1 VSPLAKD
8 PRAPDLARWW
18 WGTAAG
24 AVPFL
29 LAVTLLGRAA
39 QNMGQT
45 TYPLLA
51 RDHLGVSNSALG
63 ILTAVAGLAGVATS
77 AFLTARVPARR
88 ALWAVTAGQATTL
101 ASFVLLALPTGLPG
115 LWLAAAALGIGGGL
129 VFPATMTAI
138 GSGPPGRRA
147 RSLAVY
153 ALSLS
158 AGLVVGPLLEAG
170 VLHALHEH
178 LRSAFA
184 ALLPLPL
191 AATVLVGL
199 AARRH
204 GGGLPPAPD
213 PAEDDARSPGM
224 VPSGQPL
231 PLSDDPD
238 PVMAPAP
245 AQGGSA
251 PAGLTGPAVPGPPEG
266 SRRPRVGRPS
276 LWRQPAF
283 RLALLTLLTYQ
294 APFAALVTFGGLL
307 GRRVDGVSAAGVE
320 VGFGLFFTVSFLVR
334 ALVAARSPLRRP
346 RLVLA
351 ASLAATVG
359 GLLLLAG
366 GPGSPSFFLA
376 LAVLGAPHGVTFPL
390 ASATLAEG
398 TEPALLGR
406 ANARMMATANLV
418 TIVVPLVCGG
428 LAAAFGYRALFLA
441 MEVPVLATAAG
452 LALERSRPR
461 SLRTAGPQRP
471 APWGPTRTGGR

>member
-1 VSPLAKD
+1 MSRSPTAAGRSSLAT
-8 PRAPDLARWW
+8 WW
-18 WGTAAG
+18 WGTSAG

-51 RDHLGVSNSALG
+51 RDRLHVANDTLGV
-63 ILTAVAGLAGVATS
+63 LTALAGLAGVATS
-77 AFLTARVPARR
+77 AFLTARIPSRR
-88 ALWAVTAGQATTL
+88 ALWAITAGQAVTL
-101 ASFVLLALPTGLPG
+101 VSFVLLALPTGLPG

-138 GSGPPGRRA
+138 GSGPQGQRA

-158 AGLVVGPLLEAG
+158 AGLVVGPLAEAA
-170 VLHALHEH
+170 VLHLLHER
-178 LRSAFA
+178 LRDAFA

-191 AATVLVGL
+191 LATLLVAS

-204 GGGLPPAPD
+204 GGGLPGPAADGGSPRR
-213 PAEDDARSPGM
+213 PTPFHNDAHKLHNASEEALGPRSPSSFGSAESTEADT
-224 VPSGQPL
+224 PLTTLPGGQPL
-231 PLSDDPD
+231 P
-238 PVMAPAP
+238 APHDR
-245 AQGGSA
+245 
-251 PAGLTGPAVPGPPEG
+251 
-266 SRRPRVGRPS
+266 SRRRPHPP
-276 LWRQPAF
+276 LWRHPAF

-307 GRRVDGVSAAGVE
+307 GRHVDGVSAAGVE
-320 VGFGLFFTVSFLVR
+320 VGFGAFFTVSFLIR
-334 ALVAARSPLRRP
+334 ALVAAHSPLRHP

-351 ASLAATVG
+351 GSLAATVL

-366 GPGSPSFFLA
+366 GPGSLSFFAA

-398 TEPALLGR
+398 TDPGLLAR

-418 TIVVPLVCGG
+418 TILVPLACGA
-428 LAAAFGYRALFLA
+428 LASAFGYRVMFLTVEA
-441 MEVPVLATAAG
+441 PVLATALG
-452 LALERSRPR
+452 LALERRPR
-461 SLRTAGPQRP
+461 PAAEPGP
-471 APWGPTRTGGR
+471 A

>member
-1 VSPLAKD
+1 MSRSPTA
-8 PRAPDLARWW
+8 ARRPPIATWW
-18 WGTAAG
+18 WGTSAG

-51 RDHLGVSNSALG
+51 RDRLHLANDTLG
-63 ILTAVAGLAGVATS
+63 ILTALAGLAGVATS
-77 AFLTARVPARR
+77 AVLTARIPSRR
-88 ALWAVTAGQATTL
+88 ALWAITAGQATAL
-101 ASFVLLALPTGLPG
+101 ASFVLLALPTGIPG

-138 GSGPPGRRA
+138 GSGPQGQRA

-158 AGLVVGPLLEAG
+158 AGLVIGPLAEAA
-170 VLHALHEH
+170 VLHLLHER
-178 LRSAFA
+178 LRPAFA

-191 AATVLVGL
+191 LATLLVAL

-204 GGGLPPAPD
+204 GGGLPATAADDGGPPRATPLHNDAHKLHNVEEEAPGS
-213 PAEDDARSPGM
+213 RSPSPVGSSEPTGLETP
-224 VPSGQPL
+224 PSALPGGQPL
-231 PLSDDPD
+231 PPPPD
-238 PVMAPAP
+238 PA
-245 AQGGSA
+245 GGR
-251 PAGLTGPAVPGPPEG
+251 LRLH
-266 SRRPRVGRPS
+266 RRPDPP
-276 LWRQPAF
+276 LWRHPAF

-307 GRRVDGVSAAGVE
+307 GRHVDGVSAAGVE
-320 VGFGLFFTVSFLVR
+320 VGFGAFFTVSFLIR
-334 ALVAARSPLRRP
+334 ALVAAHSPLRHP

-351 ASLAATVG
+351 GSLAATVL

-366 GPGSPSFFLA
+366 GPGSPSFFAA

-398 TEPALLGR
+398 TEPGLLAR

-418 TIVVPLVCGG
+418 TILVPLACGA
-428 LAAAFGYRALFLA
+428 LASAFGYRVMFLTVEA
-441 MEVPVLATAAG
+441 PVLATALG
-452 LALERSRPR
+452 LAMERRPR
-461 SLRTAGPQRP
+461 PAAGPGP
-471 APWGPTRTGGR
+471 A